1 MTEFVRRSWLTLT
14 VFVVTA
20 VPSLLQV
27 PFPAVL
33 TSLQRTPAVRDGEVW
48 RIGTSLLVQDGGWFG
63 TLSNLLF
70 LLVVGAVAERV
81 LPRWLWLVC
90 YLAGGLTGQLFG
102 LAWQPVG
109 GGNSV
114 AICGLAGALVA
125 AMLGARFRHVPLW
138 TPAVVAWWCGALAGT
153 ISSAALIVGI
163 VAAVATQGALMA
175 GGETGRGNR
184 VVARVVGFAALAFA
198 VVLIAYRNI
207 HGPPILVGAGIAVAA
222 SRFRQVSAGFEP

>member
-1 MTEFVRRSWLTLT
+1 M
-14 VFVVTA
+14 FVVTA

-125 AMLGARFRHVPLW
+125 AMLGA
-138 TPAVVAWWCGALAGT
+138 PAPAMFHCGRPRWWPGGAGRWRGRSRAWRW
-153 ISSAALIVGI
+153 SSASW
-163 VAAVATQGALMA
+163 
-175 GGETGRGNR
+175 RR
-184 VVARVVGFAALAFA
+184 WPRRAR
-198 VVLIAYRNI
+198 
-207 HGPPILVGAGIAVAA
+207 
-222 SRFRQVSAGFEP
+222 